1 MTQRDPRVDAYIAK
15 AAPFAQ
21 PLLNWMRDTTHGAHA
36 GLQEDIKW
44 GMPFFTYEGRPVAH
58 MAGFKAHC
66 AFGLWRGAE
75 GAGTGKEGEAMGQF
89 GRITAQSDLPGV
101 REFKALI
108 KAAVERSV
116 ADAAA
121 PKVPKPRTAKPL
133 PEMPADLAA
142 ALAKKP
148 KARAN
153 YDAMSPT
160 HRREY
165 LEWVLEA
172 KKEETRVRRVAQAV
186 ERLLENRPRYEMGGA
201 RK

>member
-1 MTQRDPRVDAYIAK
+1 MTPRDPRVDAYIAK

-21 PLLNWMRDTTHGAHA
+21 PLLTWMRDTAHA
-36 GLQEDIKW
+36 AGAGLAEDIKW
-44 GMPFFTYEGRPVAH
+44 GMPFFVHQGRPVAH
-58 MAGFKAHC
+58 MAAFKAHC
-66 AFGLWRGAE
+66 AFGLWRGSE
-75 GAGTGKEGEAMGQF
+75 VVDTGRQGEAMGQF
-89 GRITAQSDLPGV
+89 GRITQQADLPSA

-108 KAAVERSV
+108 QAAVAKNE
-116 ADAAA
+116 AEAAA
-121 PKVPKPRTAKPL
+121 PKAAKPRTAKPL

-172 KKEETRVRRVAQAV
+172 KREDTRVRRVAQAV
-186 ERLLENRPRYEMGGA
+186 ERLLENRSRYEMA
-201 RK
+201 AAKK

>member
-21 PLLNWMRDTTHGAHA
+21 PLLTWMRDATHGACA
-36 GLQEDIKW
+36 ELEEDIKW
-44 GMPFFTYEGRPVAH
+44 GMPFFVHRGRPVAH

-66 AFGLWRGAE
+66 AFGLWRGR
-75 GAGTGKEGEAMGQF
+75 GSVDHGKEGEAMGQF
-89 GRITAQSDLPGV
+89 GRITARSDLPAV

-108 KAAVERSV
+108 KDAVARSA

-121 PKVPKPRTAKPL
+121 PKEAKPRTARAL
-133 PEMPADLAA
+133 PEMPADLSA

-148 KARAN
+148 RAKAN

-165 LEWVLEA
+165 IEWVLEA

-186 ERLLENRPRYEMGGA
+186 ERLLENRPRHEMGGA
-201 RK
+201 GK